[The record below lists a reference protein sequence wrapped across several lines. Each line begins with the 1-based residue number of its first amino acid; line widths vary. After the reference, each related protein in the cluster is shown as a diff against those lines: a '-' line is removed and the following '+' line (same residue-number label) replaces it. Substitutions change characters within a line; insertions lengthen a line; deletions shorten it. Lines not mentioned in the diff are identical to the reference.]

1 MISGGGMSQAQ
12 KPSRGRNESFGL
24 PAAALPGWQG
34 DEPEGSPPVAERV
47 VSDHE
52 TLRAL
57 ADPLRLRILETMV
70 SRADGAWSVKELA
83 AALAVPQTRL
93 YHHIELLLE
102 RDLVR
107 PAGQRLVS
115 GIVETRYRVT
125 ALSLRLDP
133 KLLSSDE
140 EGATSLVA
148 NVLEAARGEILAA
161 VRAHALDAED
171 LAPDRPLI
179 TRGMAK
185 LTPERAGELR
195 ERLVALLEEFDH
207 DEQPG
212 AVPYGLLL
220 AFYPATN
227 PAGDQS

>member
-1 MISGGGMSQAQ
+1 MSGTRKTASSQPAPDAFGFQ
-12 KPSRGRNESFGL
+12 GRGLSGWVGNE
-24 PAAALPGWQG
+24 PDTA
-34 DEPEGSPPVAERV
+34 PPDPERV
-47 VSDHE
+47 VSDIE

-70 SRADGAWSVKELA
+70 TRAHEAWSVKELA
-83 AALAVPQTRL
+83 AALGVPQTRL

-107 PAGQRLVS
+107 PAAQRLVS

-140 EGATSLVA
+140 EATTTLVA
-148 NVLEAARGEILAA
+148 NILETARTEILAA
-161 VRAHALDAED
+161 VRTTPPDPANLM
-171 LAPDRPLI
+171 PDRPLI
-179 TRGMAK
+179 SRGLAR
-185 LTPERAGELR
+185 LTPKRAGELR
-195 ERLVALLEEFDH
+195 ERLVALLDEFDH
-207 DEQPG
+207 DGERPG

-220 AFYPATN
+220 AFYPAST
-227 PAGDQS
+227 PQGDES

>member
-1 MISGGGMSQAQ
+1 MGGTDNGASSPGGASFGF
-12 KPSRGRNESFGL
+12 PSRT
-24 PAAALPGWQG
+24 LPGWQG
-34 DEPEGSPPVAERV
+34 SEAESSPPEAERV

-70 SRADGAWSVKELA
+70 TRVDDAWSVKELA
-83 AALAVPQTRL
+83 AALGVPQTRL

-102 RDLVR
+102 RDLIR
-107 PAGQRLVS
+107 PAAQRLVS

-133 KLLSSDE
+133 RLLSSDE

-148 NVLEAARGEILAA
+148 NVLEAARSEILAA
-161 VRAHALDAED
+161 VRTTALDPEN
-171 LAPDRPLI
+171 LAPERPLI
-179 TRGMAK
+179 SRGLAK

-195 ERLVALLEEFDH
+195 QRLVALLEEFDH

-212 AVPYGLLL
+212 VPYGLLL